1 MSVLTRRGRP
11 AHPDVLT
18 PAEWRVVDAVR
29 HGMTNRLIAKRMGH
43 SADAVKF
50 HLANALS
57 KLGLANRRALRA
69 WTGVR
74 ADSLLAAKETPMQTT
89 LALGPLGQIS
99 RGVTDIEAAVSWYGG
114 TLGLRHL
121 YTFGKLAFFDLGG
134 VRLFLEE
141 GAGGP
146 QSVLYFQVD
155 DIRTA
160 HEEMLERGVE
170 FVSAPHRIHRHE
182 DGTEEWMA
190 FFNDNEGRYLA
201 IMSQVRPTPG
211 QGRDS
216 GALKRHA

>member
-1 MSVLTRRGRP
+1 MSVQTRRGRP
-11 AHPDVLT
+11 AHPDILT

-29 HGMTNRLIAKRMGH
+29 HGMTTRLIAQRLGH
-43 SADAVKF
+43 SRDAVKY

-57 KLGLANRRALRA
+57 KLGLADRRQLRA

-74 ADSLLAAKETPMQTT
+74 RDSLLATKEKPMQQTQT
-89 LALGPLGQIS
+89 LGALGQIS
-99 RGVTDIEAAVSWYGG
+99 RSVTDIEAAVAWYGG
-114 TLGLRHL
+114 ALGLRHL

-146 QSVLYFQVD
+146 QSALYFQVD
-155 DIRTA
+155 DIRSA
-160 HEEMLERGVE
+160 HEELAGRGVA

-190 FFNDNEGRYLA
+190 FFNDNEGRMLA
-201 IMSQVRPTPG
+201 IMSQVRP
-211 QGRDS
+211 
-216 GALKRHA
+216 

>member
-1 MSVLTRRGRP
+1 MSVTTRRGRP

-18 PAEWRVVDAVR
+18 PSEWRVVDAVR
-29 HGMTNRLIAKRMGH
+29 HGMTNRLIAQRQGRTP
-43 SADAVKF
+43 DAVKY

-57 KLGLANRRALRA
+57 KLGLANRRELRA

-74 ADSLLAAKETPMQTT
+74 ADSLLAAKEKPMQTT
-89 LALGPLGQIS
+89 LALGRLGQIS
-99 RGVTDIEAAVSWYGG
+99 RSVADIEAAVRWYGQ

-141 GAGGP
+141 GASGP

-155 DIRTA
+155 DVRTA
-160 HEEMLERGVE
+160 HTALLERGVE
-170 FVSAPHRIHRHE
+170 FVSAPHRIHTHA

-201 IMSQVRPTPG
+201 IMSQAQPP
-211 QGRDS
+211 
-216 GALKRHA
+216 A